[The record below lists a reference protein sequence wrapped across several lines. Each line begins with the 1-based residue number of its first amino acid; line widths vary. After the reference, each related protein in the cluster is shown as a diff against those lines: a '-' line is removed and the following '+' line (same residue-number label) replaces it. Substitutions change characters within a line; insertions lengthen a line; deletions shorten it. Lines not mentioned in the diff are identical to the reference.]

1 MTVVALCSLKG
12 APGVTTSA
20 VALAAGWPAG
30 GQPVVVECDPAGG
43 DLMARYRLEL
53 NPGLVTL
60 AAAGRR
66 AGEDAGLIWQHT
78 QRLSGG
84 LPVIAGPPSAGQA
97 RAALTELTAGPHGSL
112 LRRAA
117 SRPGVVV
124 IADCGRVDADSPVLD
139 VVREADVMLL
149 VAGAGD
155 EALAHL
161 AVMVRPA
168 ATWSRRPRL
177 VLVGPGYPTEE
188 ITQALGTAE
197 LGMHVAAR
205 IPHDP
210 AGARAFG
217 GQPASRAAPGRSRL
231 GRAASELAARVAQ
244 DALTTPLPVP
254 RSSVTAVSDGDQHH
268 GADTIPDLT
277 HRMLR

>member
-20 VALAAGWPAG
+20 VAMAAGWPAG

-84 LPVIAGPPSAGQA
+84 LPVVAGPPAAGQA
-97 RAALTELTAGPHGSL
+97 RAALGELTVGPHGSL
-112 LRRAA
+112 LRRAT
-117 SRPGVVV
+117 SRPGVAV
-124 IADCGRVDADSPVLD
+124 IADCGRVDADSPALD
-139 VVREADVMLL
+139 VVREADVLLL
-149 VAGAGD
+149 VAGATD

-161 AVMVRPA
+161 AVMVRPVA
-168 ATWSRRPRL
+168 GWSRRPRL
-177 VLVGPGYPTEE
+177 VLVGPGYPTDE
-188 ITQALGTAE
+188 ITQALGTDE
-197 LGMHVAAR
+197 LGVHVAGR

-217 GQPASRAAPGRSRL
+217 GQPAPRSAPGRSRL
-231 GRAASELAARVAQ
+231 GRAAAELAARVAR
-244 DALTTPLPVP
+244 DALAVAVP
-254 RSSVTAVSDGDQHH
+254 TGDSPAPDQPE
-268 GADTIPDLT
+268 GANTVPNAT
-277 HRMLR
+277 HRIPR